1 MEGLGGGVAE
11 DAKGASG
18 KGRVPWSVLESH
30 GITTKSVLKP
40 SVVVISATRCS
51 HTATSVAL
59 TDADRWE
66 KHREAVWQTVGDA
79 RGGDVIVPDGDDG
92 ALRRIGCIEH
102 EERDEANDRW
112 KKRGAGGRK
121 QRIRWLLDGDQRC
134 RFSKGTTTR
143 PTIWVP
149 DGVLDHLLARETAL
163 ARPNMPLLDR
173 FFAPS
178 FP

>member
-1 MEGLGGGVAE
+1 MEGLGGGVAA

-18 KGRVPWSVLESH
+18 KGRVPWPVLESH

-51 HTATSVAL
+51 HTAASVAL

-92 ALRRIGCIEH
+92 ALRRIGCI
-102 EERDEANDRW
+102 
-112 KKRGAGGRK
+112 
-121 QRIRWLLDGDQRC
+121 
-134 RFSKGTTTR
+134 
-143 PTIWVP
+143 
-149 DGVLDHLLARETAL
+149 
-163 ARPNMPLLDR
+163 
-173 FFAPS
+173 
-178 FP
+178 